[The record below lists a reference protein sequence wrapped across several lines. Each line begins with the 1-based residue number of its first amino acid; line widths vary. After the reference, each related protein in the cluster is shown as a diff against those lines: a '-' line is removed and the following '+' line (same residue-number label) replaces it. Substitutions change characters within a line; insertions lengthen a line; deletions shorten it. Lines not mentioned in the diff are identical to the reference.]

1 MGRQTKGYFIILF
14 LFLLNTIYKEYN
26 MEAKKWYTS
35 KTVWVNALALVG
47 MIAQTQTGFIFSE
60 EMQIMLLSL
69 INLGLR
75 VITKEQITW

>member
-14 LFLLNTIYKEYN
+14 LFLLNTIYKEFN

>member
-1 MGRQTKGYFIILF
+1 
-14 LFLLNTIYKEYN
+14 